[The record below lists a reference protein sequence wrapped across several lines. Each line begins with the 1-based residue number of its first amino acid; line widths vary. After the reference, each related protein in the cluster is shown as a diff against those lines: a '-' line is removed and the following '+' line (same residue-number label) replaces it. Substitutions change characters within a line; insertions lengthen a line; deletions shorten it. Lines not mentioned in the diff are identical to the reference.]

1 MLCTKDSLDILAQ
14 FESDSAPQ
22 MREKS
27 MSYNSNGHR
36 QQLTETF
43 HVVVVDVD
51 ANVGSFVWS
60 FLAIATCFV

>member
-27 MSYNSNGHR
+27 MSYNSNRHR

-43 HVVVVDVD
+43 YVVVVVD